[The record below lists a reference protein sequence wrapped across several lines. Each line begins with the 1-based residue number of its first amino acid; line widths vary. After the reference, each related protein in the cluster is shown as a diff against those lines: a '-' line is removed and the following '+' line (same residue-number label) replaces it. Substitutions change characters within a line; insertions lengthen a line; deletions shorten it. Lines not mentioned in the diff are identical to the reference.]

1 MKISTQIQYGVRAL
15 CDIAYNSAGSP
26 SQVKAISE
34 RQAISARYIEQI
46 FQKLRKAGIIRSIR
60 GPAGGYFLSRRPEEI
75 TVADVIRAVEGKNI
89 NLVFCSGDRRTA
101 RKPCERLGKC
111 VVSGIW
117 AEASQRLMDYFE
129 SITLNHIC
137 EEAKKNGDGI

>member
-15 CDIAYNSAGSP
+15 CDIAYNSTGSP

-34 RQAISARYIEQI
+34 RQGISARYIEQI

-60 GPAGGYFLSRRPEEI
+60 GPAGGYFLSRGPGDI
-75 TVADVIRAVEGKNI
+75 TVGDIIRAVEGKSI
-89 NLVFCSGDRRTA
+89 QLVFCSGDGRTSRKACRRL
-101 RKPCERLGKC
+101 EMC

-117 AEASQRLMDYFE
+117 GEASKRLMDYFE
-129 SITLNHIC
+129 SVSLKDIC
-137 EEAKKNGDGI
+137 DEAKRTGNGI